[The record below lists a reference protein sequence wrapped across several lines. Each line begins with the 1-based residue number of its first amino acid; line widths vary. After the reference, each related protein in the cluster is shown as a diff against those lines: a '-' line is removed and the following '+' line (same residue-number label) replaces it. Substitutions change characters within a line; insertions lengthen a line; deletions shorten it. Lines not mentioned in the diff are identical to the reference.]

1 MNPAVSILTQMS
13 GITIGMF
20 HSVPCPCRQNS
31 EGYRKCKMKSKG
43 ELVHQ
48 KISSTTQQV
57 TLQIAFSSVRRQSH
71 VSTVVAERLLRR
83 RQYQQ
88 DTYEAWIE

>member
-1 MNPAVSILTQMS
+1 MNPAVSILTQIS

-31 EGYRKCKMKSKG
+31 EGCRKMESKG

-48 KISSTTQQV
+48 KNSSTTQQV
-57 TLQIAFSSVRRQSH
+57 TLQIACSSVRRQSH
-71 VSTVVAERLLRR
+71 VSTVPVERLLRR